1 MNKKTIAIIALS
13 ALSSFLAVMLIIQ
26 VLAATYINLSLS
38 GIINYNAT
46 EIGARL
52 FGVSSISHGGGVL
65 A

>member
-1 MNKKTIAIIALS
+1 MSKKTIAIVALS
-13 ALSSFLAVMLIIQ
+13 ALSAFLAVMLIIQ

-38 GIINYNAT
+38 GNVQYNAT

-52 FGVSSISHGGGVL
+52 FAVQSVSHGGGVL